1 VYAISYSDYTLPTKA
16 THVVFGGQTLPATPE
31 NFHLLSLSA
40 TGAAYGTAEQAAAHI
55 AAKQL

>member
-1 VYAISYSDYTLPTKA
+1 MYAISYSDYTPPTKP

-40 TGAAYGTAEQAAAHI
+40 SVAAYGTAEHAAAHL